1 MDLRNGHSLVQ
12 NKNSA
17 VQGTQVLRIAT
28 VFPQEYLWVSVFN
41 LQIFLEHDQ
50 AQPGDV

>member
-17 VQGTQVLRIAT
+17 VQGAHILWMAT
-28 VFPQEYLWVSVFN
+28 VFPQEYLWVPVFN
-41 LQIFLEHDQ
+41 L
-50 AQPGDV
+50 

>member
-1 MDLRNGHSLVQ
+1 MDLRNGHSLLQ

-17 VQGTQVLRIAT
+17 AQGTQVLRMAI
-28 VFPQEYLWVSVFN
+28 VFRQEYLWVSTFN
-41 LQIFLEHDQ
+41 LQIFLERDQ